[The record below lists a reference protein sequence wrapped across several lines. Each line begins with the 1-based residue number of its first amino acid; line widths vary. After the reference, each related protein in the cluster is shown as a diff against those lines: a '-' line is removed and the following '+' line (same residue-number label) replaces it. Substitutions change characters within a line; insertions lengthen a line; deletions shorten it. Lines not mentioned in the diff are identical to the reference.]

1 MLEKAEVKFS
11 ELKGRPIE
19 VIWRR
24 GKKYVAKMNRDL
36 VTYGTILSSLT
47 YM

>member
-11 ELKGRPIE
+11 EPKGRFIE
-19 VIWRR
+19 VVWRR
-24 GKKYVAKMNRDL
+24 GKKYMAEMNRDL
-36 VTYGTILSSLT
+36 VTYGTIWNNLT